1 MKLNKQLKSVPYL
14 LVAILL
20 IMSSL
25 FLVACGE
32 KEPETFSVGIVSTA
46 PLFDQVIEGFKDG
59 LTEAGYIEGE
69 NLTYVY
75 DGPLGFEPDALDA
88 TVKKMVEAEVDL
100 ILSFGTPGTT
110 AAQRGTQD
118 TTIPILFVPLTDPV
132 GAGFVE
138 SYRRPGGNITGVST
152 GGIETARL
160 DRLVKIAPD
169 VKNIYIP
176 YNKND
181 TSPVTALEE
190 MSGAASNLGV
200 ELVTVPVNDENEVI
214 ATIENIP
221 DNIDAIF
228 LLPDSL
234 VVSQFEHF
242 LKTSLELQLPLTTP
256 VPGHVKAGA
265 LFHFGPQLHAAGFQT
280 AKMAVQILQGTSP
293 ENLPV
298 EVSEFFLTI
307 NLKTAEAIG
316 LDVSNDIL
324 EAASEIVR

>member
-1 MKLNKQLKSVPYL
+1 MKLNKQFKFVQYL
-14 LVAILL
+14 LMVLL
-20 IMSSL
+20 FIMTSL

-59 LTEAGYIEGE
+59 MTEAGYIEGE

-75 DGPLGFEPDALDA
+75 DGPLGFEPAVLDA
-88 TVKKMVEAEVDL
+88 TVQKMVEAEVDL

-110 AAQRGTQD
+110 AAQQGTQG
-118 TTIPILFVPLTDPV
+118 TAIPIVFVPLTDPV

-138 SYRRPGGNITGVST
+138 SYRHPGGNITGVST
-152 GGIETARL
+152 GGIEAARL

-169 VKNIYIP
+169 VEKVYIP
-176 YNKND
+176 YNESD
-181 TSPVTALEE
+181 ASPVTALEE
-190 MSGAASNLGV
+190 VREAASNLGV
-200 ELVTVPVNDENEVI
+200 ELVAVAVNDENEVI
-214 ATIENIP
+214 AAIENMP
-221 DNIDAIF
+221 DNVDAIF

-242 LKTSLELQLPLTTP
+242 LKTSFELQLPLTTP
-256 VPGHVKAGA
+256 VPGHVKAGM

-280 AKMAVQILQGTSP
+280 ARMADQILQGTSP
-293 ENLPV
+293 GDLPV
-298 EVSEFFLTI
+298 EISEFFLTI
-307 NLKTAEAIG
+307 NLQTAEDIG
-316 LDVSNDIL
+316 LDISDDIL